1 MMKSLYERLGGT
13 KGITKIASDLTDI
26 HMENP
31 NISARY
37 ANSDPVAVKNSVA
50 TFFIAGTG
58 GPDDYVGQ
66 DMVAAHRGMN
76 ISNDEFVA
84 VLDDALLALDKSG
97 VQQREKEE
105 VLAIL
110 YGMKPDIVYG

>member
-50 TFFIAGTG
+50 TFFIAGAG
-58 GPDDYVGQ
+58 GQTIMSVKTWSRRTE
-66 DMVAAHRGMN
+66 A
-76 ISNDEFVA
+76 
-84 VLDDALLALDKSG
+84 
-97 VQQREKEE
+97 
-105 VLAIL
+105 
-110 YGMKPDIVYG
+110 

>member
-31 NISARY
+31 SISARY
-37 ANSDPVAVKNSVA
+37 ANSDPAAVKNSVA
-50 TFFIAGTG
+50 TFFVAGTG
-58 GPDDYVGQ
+58 GPNDYVGQ

>member
-50 TFFIAGTG
+50 TFFITGTG
-58 GPDDYVGQ
+58 GPNNYVGQ

-110 YGMKPDIVYG
+110 QF